1 MAKNRY
7 AKDYRLTEH
16 FEAGGKIRTTY
27 EYIGEDWR
35 FREEPAV
42 VEKEKKKAL
51 LRAAAGWLGFVT
63 AMVPQSGAMHFLLIA
78 LPFAF
83 CALPLAAFT
92 DSAFAFRRMKE
103 PLEHRHADRL
113 NNRYPPVCLLWIL
126 FSGSA
131 GIGQAVRMA
140 SGGEI
145 LAGDIVFSLC
155 TVFLFLL
162 GIRSFSA
169 GKKIGAEKTSVT

>member
-103 PLEHRHADRL
+103 PLEHRHADRMNSRFPL
-113 NNRYPPVCLLWIL
+113 SAMMTAL
-126 FSGSA
+126 FSA
-131 GIGQAVRMA
+131 FALIGEAVNV
-140 SGGEI
+140 I
-145 LAGDIVFSLC
+145 LGKTLAAGDYVLMAGGLAVFA
-155 TVFLFLL
+155 
-162 GIRSFSA
+162 A
-169 GKKIGAEKTSVT
+169 GALAFMEKKNVEIMPVSR

>member
-35 FREEPAV
+35 FREEAEV
-42 VEKEKKKAL
+42 VEKEKNKTL
-51 LRAAAGWLGFVT
+51 FRAAAGWLGFVA

-83 CALPLAAFT
+83 CALPLASYT
-92 DSAFAFRRMKE
+92 DFALAFRKMKE

-113 NNRYPPVCLLWIL
+113 NNRYPPVCLLWVV

-140 SGGEI
+140 AGGEI

-155 TVFLFLL
+155 TILLFLL

-169 GKKIGAEKTSVT
+169 GKKIGAEKIHLT